1 MHFDPTWLQV
11 FASATTA
18 LASIPLILEALRNRK
33 NQNTQENP
41 GKHWDDKTDSP
52 GDSEDGN
59 PQDGEGTS
67 EEATDTPEDSKEQAP
82 ESTPDEEAQSG
93 ESDGTSDGETDL
105 DEATSST
112 EETGSSEESDRTDE
126 AGQDTEEA
134 QESADGAEGSESD
147 TDSNGTEN
155 STGTNIDSEGTD
167 GDTGSSADSSPQE
180 ADSDA
185 EATEPGSGA
194 TNSSDSAQGG
204 SNGTQ
209 GDLEGTSAELEEA
222 ADTQSLDT
230 QDADTGVLDGELVRQ
245 GEPQEPPVSE
255 PVYDTALTLAALAVE
270 EEARQ
275 EEKER
280 NARGAV
286 EEGRHITAYIP
297 VATADSQP
305 GTGAGSNQ
313 GRWNPPGLRF
323 YNSEWMQKIER
334 ILTHKMGIVKETKSV
349 KKTYQRW
356 NNKSNRPGGI
366 IYPKRA
372 TLTNR
377 DTTMATY
384 VGVDTSQS
392 MYAYNPNRVA
402 EALDEILQKNL
413 LDVRVACIDTVM
425 RDWQETAAVKDI
437 LMEGGGGTLMSPFFE
452 AVNVIAEGYT
462 DMPKPNLVILL
473 TDGELYW
480 SDWLQVAEE
489 SGKLA
494 DRNIPVFILILDKT
508 EKYPDHLEDVAHV
521 YYV

>member
-33 NQNTQENP
+33 NKDTQENP
-41 GKHWDDKTDSP
+41 GKHWEDKTDSP
-52 GDSEDGN
+52 GDSKDGN

-82 ESTPDEEAQSG
+82 ESTPGEESESG
-93 ESDGTSDGETDL
+93 ESDGETDL
-105 DEATSST
+105 DEATGST
-112 EETGSSEESDRTDE
+112 GETDSSEEADWSDE

-134 QESADGAEGSESD
+134 QESAEGAESSSSDGEGTGNSAGS
-147 TDSNGTEN
+147 T
-155 STGTNIDSEGTD
+155 IDDEGTD
-167 GDTGSSADSSPQE
+167 GGTDSNADSASQE

-185 EATEPGSGA
+185 EATEPGSEAVDSAG
-194 TNSSDSAQGG
+194 SAQGG
-204 SNGTQ
+204 SGGTQ
-209 GDLEGTSAELEEA
+209 GDLEGTGAELEEV
-222 ADTQSLDT
+222 ADAQSLDT
-230 QDADTGVLDGELVRQ
+230 QEANTDALDGELVRQ
-245 GEPQEPPVSE
+245 GETREPPVSE
-255 PVYDTALTLAALAVE
+255 PVYDTALTLAALAVA

-286 EEGRHITAYIP
+286 EEGNHITAYVP
-297 VATADSQP
+297 VVTAESQP

-377 DTTMATY
+377 DSTMATY

-425 RDWQETAAVKDI
+425 RDWQETASVKDI
-437 LMEGGGGTLMSPFFE
+437 LMEGGGGTRMSPFFE

-473 TDGELYW
+473 TDGKLYW

-494 DRNIPVFILILDKT
+494 NRNIPVFILILDKT

>member
-52 GDSEDGN
+52 GDSKDGN

-82 ESTPDEEAQSG
+82 ESTPDEEAQGG
-93 ESDGTSDGETDL
+93 ESDGAADGETGL
-105 DEATSST
+105 DEATGST
-112 EETGSSEESDRTDE
+112 EETDSSEEVDGSDE
-126 AGQDTEEA
+126 AGRDTEEA
-134 QESADGAEGSESD
+134 QESAEGSSGDGEGTGNSAGSTID
-147 TDSNGTEN
+147 DEGTVRGTDSNT
-155 STGTNIDSEGTD
+155 DSA
-167 GDTGSSADSSPQE
+167 SQE
-180 ADSDA
+180 ADSDL
-185 EATEPGSGA
+185 EATEPGTEA
-194 TNSSDSAQGG
+194 TNSTDGAQGG

-209 GDLEGTSAELEEA
+209 GDLEGTPAELAELA
-222 ADTQSLDT
+222 NAQSFDN
-230 QDADTGVLDGELVRQ
+230 QEADTGALDGELVQQ
-245 GEPQEPPVSE
+245 GETQKPPVSE
-255 PVYDTALTLAALAVE
+255 PVYDTALTLAALAVA

-280 NARGAV
+280 NTRGAV
-286 EEGRHITAYIP
+286 EEGKHITAYVP
-297 VATADSQP
+297 VVTAESQP

-392 MYAYNPNRVA
+392 MYSYNPNRVA

-425 RDWQETAAVKDI
+425 RDWQETASVKDI

-452 AVNVIAEGYT
+452 AVNEIAEGYT

-494 DRNIPVFILILDKT
+494 GRNIPVFILILDKT

>member
-52 GDSEDGN
+52 GESKDGN
-59 PQDGEGTS
+59 PQEGEGS
-67 EEATDTPEDSKEQAP
+67 SDEATDTPEDSKEQAP

-93 ESDGTSDGETDL
+93 ESDGAADGETDL
-105 DEATSST
+105 DEATSSI
-112 EETGSSEESDRTDE
+112 EETDSSEE
-126 AGQDTEEA
+126 AGQGTEEA
-134 QESADGAEGSESD
+134 QESAEGSSSD
-147 TDSNGTEN
+147 GERTGNSAGSTIDNEGTDSGTDSNT
-155 STGTNIDSEGTD
+155 DSA
-167 GDTGSSADSSPQE
+167 SQE

-185 EATEPGSGA
+185 GAIEPGSEA
-194 TNSSDSAQGG
+194 TNSTEGAQGG
-204 SNGTQ
+204 SGGTQ
-209 GDLEGTSAELEEA
+209 GDLEGTPAELEELA
-222 ADTQSLDT
+222 NAQSFDTQE
-230 QDADTGVLDGELVRQ
+230 ADTGALDGELVRQ
-245 GEPQEPPVSE
+245 GETQKPPTSE
-255 PVYDTALTLAALAVE
+255 PVYDTALTLAALAVA

-286 EEGRHITAYIP
+286 EEGKHITAYVP
-297 VATADSQP
+297 VVTTESQP

-392 MYAYNPNRVA
+392 MYNYNPNRVA

-413 LDVRVACIDTVM
+413 LNVRVACIDTVM

-494 DRNIPVFILILDKT
+494 NRNIPVFILILDKT

>member
-52 GDSEDGN
+52 GDSKDGN
-59 PQDGEGTS
+59 PQDVEGGS

-82 ESTPDEEAQSG
+82 ESMPDEEAQSG
-93 ESDGTSDGETDL
+93 ESDGATDGETDL
-105 DEATSST
+105 DEATDST
-112 EETGSSEESDRTDE
+112 EEADRSDE

-134 QESADGAEGSESD
+134 QESAEGSEGSSSD
-147 TDSNGTEN
+147 GEGTDSGTDSN
-155 STGTNIDSEGTD
+155 
-167 GDTGSSADSSPQE
+167 TGSASQE

-185 EATEPGSGA
+185 EATDPGSEA
-194 TNSSDSAQGG
+194 TNSTEGAQGG
-204 SNGTQ
+204 SGGTQ
-209 GDLEGTSAELEEA
+209 GDLKGTPAELEELA
-222 ADTQSLDT
+222 NAQSFDN
-230 QDADTGVLDGELVRQ
+230 QEADTGALDGELVRQ
-245 GEPQEPPVSE
+245 GETQEPPVSE

-286 EEGRHITAYIP
+286 EEGKHITAYVP
-297 VATADSQP
+297 VVTAESQP

-494 DRNIPVFILILDKT
+494 GRNIPVFILILDKSAS
-508 EKYPDHLEDVAHV
+508 YPDHLADVAHV

>member
-1 MHFDPTWLQV
+1 MHFDPAWLQV

-52 GDSEDGN
+52 GDSKDGN

-67 EEATDTPEDSKEQAP
+67 EEATGTPEDSKEQAP
-82 ESTPDEEAQSG
+82 ELTPDEEAQSG
-93 ESDGTSDGETDL
+93 ESDGATDGETDL
-105 DEATSST
+105 DEATGST
-112 EETGSSEESDRTDE
+112 EETDSSEEANSTDE

-134 QESADGAEGSESD
+134 QESAEGAEGSSSD
-147 TDSNGTEN
+147 G
-155 STGTNIDSEGTD
+155 EGTD
-167 GDTGSSADSSPQE
+167 SGTSSNADSASQE

-185 EATEPGSGA
+185 KATEPGSEA
-194 TNSSDSAQGG
+194 TNSAGGTQGG

-209 GDLEGTSAELEEA
+209 GDLEGTPAELEEVA
-222 ADTQSLDT
+222 NAQSFDN
-230 QDADTGVLDGELVRQ
+230 QEADTGALDGELVRQ
-245 GEPQEPPVSE
+245 GETQEPPVSE

-286 EEGRHITAYIP
+286 EEGNHITAYVP
-297 VATADSQP
+297 VVTAESQP

-377 DTTMATY
+377 DSTMATY

-425 RDWQETAAVKDI
+425 RDWQETASVKDI

-494 DRNIPVFILILDKT
+494 NRNIPVFILILDKT

>member
-1 MHFDPTWLQV
+1 MHFDPTWLQA

-33 NQNTQENP
+33 NKNTQENP

-52 GDSEDGN
+52 GDSKDGN

-67 EEATDTPEDSKEQAP
+67 EEATDTPEDFKEQAP
-82 ESTPDEEAQSG
+82 ESTPDEEAQGG
-93 ESDGTSDGETDL
+93 ESDGATDGETDL
-105 DEATSST
+105 DETTGST
-112 EETGSSEESDRTDE
+112 GETDSSEEADRSDE
-126 AGQDTEEA
+126 AVQDTEEA
-134 QESADGAEGSESD
+134 QESAEGSSSD
-147 TDSNGTEN
+147 GEGTDRGTDSN
-155 STGTNIDSEGTD
+155 
-167 GDTGSSADSSPQE
+167 ADSASQE

-185 EATEPGSGA
+185 EAMEPGSEA
-194 TNSSDSAQGG
+194 TNSVDGAQGG

-209 GDLEGTSAELEEA
+209 GDLEGNPAELEEVA
-222 ADTQSLDT
+222 NAQSLDT
-230 QDADTGVLDGELVRQ
+230 QEADTGALDGELVRQ
-245 GEPQEPPVSE
+245 GETQEPPVSE
-255 PVYDTALTLAALAVE
+255 PVYDTALTLAALAVA

-286 EEGRHITAYIP
+286 EEGNHITAYVP
-297 VATADSQP
+297 VVTAESQP

-425 RDWQETAAVKDI
+425 RDWQETASVKDI

-452 AVNVIAEGYT
+452 AVNEIAEGYT

-494 DRNIPVFILILDKT
+494 SRNIPVFILILDKT
-508 EKYPDHLEDVAHV
+508 EEYPDHLEDVAHM

>member
-33 NQNTQENP
+33 NKDTQENP

-52 GDSEDGN
+52 GDSKDGN

-82 ESTPDEEAQSG
+82 ESTPGEESESG
-93 ESDGTSDGETDL
+93 ESDGETDL
-105 DEATSST
+105 DEATGST
-112 EETGSSEESDRTDE
+112 GETDSSEEADWSDE

-134 QESADGAEGSESD
+134 QESAEGAESSSSDGEGTGNSAGS
-147 TDSNGTEN
+147 T
-155 STGTNIDSEGTD
+155 IDDEGTD
-167 GDTGSSADSSPQE
+167 GGTDSNADSASQE

-185 EATEPGSGA
+185 EATEPGSEAVDSAG
-194 TNSSDSAQGG
+194 SAQGG
-204 SNGTQ
+204 SGGTQ
-209 GDLEGTSAELEEA
+209 GDLEGTGAELEEV
-222 ADTQSLDT
+222 ADAQSLDT
-230 QDADTGVLDGELVRQ
+230 QEANTDALDGELVRQ
-245 GEPQEPPVSE
+245 GETREPPVSE
-255 PVYDTALTLAALAVE
+255 PVYDTALTLAALAVA

-286 EEGRHITAYIP
+286 EEGNHITAYVP
-297 VATADSQP
+297 VVTAESQP

-377 DTTMATY
+377 DSTMATY

-425 RDWQETAAVKDI
+425 RDWQETASVKDI

-494 DRNIPVFILILDKT
+494 NRNIPVFILILDKT

>member
-1 MHFDPTWLQV
+1 MHFDPAWLQV

-52 GDSEDGN
+52 GDSKDGN

-67 EEATDTPEDSKEQAP
+67 EEATGTPEDSKEQAP
-82 ESTPDEEAQSG
+82 ESMPDEEAQGG
-93 ESDGTSDGETDL
+93 ESDGAADGETDL
-105 DEATSST
+105 DEATGST
-112 EETGSSEESDRTDE
+112 EGTDSSEEADRSD
-126 AGQDTEEA
+126 EA
-134 QESADGAEGSESD
+134 QESAGGSEGSSSD
-147 TDSNGTEN
+147 GEGTDRGTDSN
-155 STGTNIDSEGTD
+155 
-167 GDTGSSADSSPQE
+167 ADSASQE

-185 EATEPGSGA
+185 EATEPGSEA
-194 TNSSDSAQGG
+194 TDSTGSAQGG

-209 GDLEGTSAELEEA
+209 GDLEGNPAELEEVA
-222 ADTQSLDT
+222 NAQSFDN
-230 QDADTGVLDGELVRQ
+230 QEADTGALDGELVRQ
-245 GEPQEPPVSE
+245 GETQEPPVSE
-255 PVYDTALTLAALAVE
+255 PVYDTALTLAALAVA

-286 EEGRHITAYIP
+286 EEGKHITAYVP
-297 VATADSQP
+297 VVTADSQP

-452 AVNVIAEGYT
+452 AVNEIAEGYT

-494 DRNIPVFILILDKT
+494 NRNIPVFILILDKT

>member
-1 MHFDPTWLQV
+1 M
-11 FASATTA
+11 
-18 LASIPLILEALRNRK
+18 
-33 NQNTQENP
+33 
-41 GKHWDDKTDSP
+41 
-52 GDSEDGN
+52 
-59 PQDGEGTS
+59 
-67 EEATDTPEDSKEQAP
+67 
-82 ESTPDEEAQSG
+82 PDEEAQSG
-93 ESDGTSDGETDL
+93 ESDGASDGETDL
-105 DEATSST
+105 DEATGST
-112 EETGSSEESDRTDE
+112 EGTDSSEEADRSDE
-126 AGQDTEEA
+126 AGRDTEEA
-134 QESADGAEGSESD
+134 QESAEGSSSD
-147 TDSNGTEN
+147 GEGTDRGTDSN
-155 STGTNIDSEGTD
+155 
-167 GDTGSSADSSPQE
+167 ADSASQE

-185 EATEPGSGA
+185 EATEPGSEA
-194 TNSSDSAQGG
+194 TDSAGSAQGG

-209 GDLEGTSAELEEA
+209 GDLEGTPAELEEA
-222 ADTQSLDT
+222 PDTQSLDT
-230 QDADTGVLDGELVRQ
+230 QEANAGVLDGELVRQ
-245 GEPQEPPVSE
+245 GETQEPPLSE

-286 EEGRHITAYIP
+286 EEGNHITAYVP
-297 VATADSQP
+297 VVTSDSQP

-452 AVNVIAEGYT
+452 AVNEIAEGHT

-489 SGKLA
+489 SGKLT

>member
-1 MHFDPTWLQV
+1 MHFDPAWLQV

-52 GDSEDGN
+52 GDSKDGN

-67 EEATDTPEDSKEQAP
+67 EEATGTPEDSKEQAP
-82 ESTPDEEAQSG
+82 ELTPDEEAQSG
-93 ESDGTSDGETDL
+93 ESDGATDGETDL
-105 DEATSST
+105 DEATGST
-112 EETGSSEESDRTDE
+112 EGTDSSEEADRSDE

-134 QESADGAEGSESD
+134 QESAGGSEGSSSD
-147 TDSNGTEN
+147 G
-155 STGTNIDSEGTD
+155 EGT
-167 GDTGSSADSSPQE
+167 GSGTSSNADSASQE

-185 EATEPGSGA
+185 KATEPGSEA
-194 TNSSDSAQGG
+194 TNSAGGTQGG

-209 GDLEGTSAELEEA
+209 GDQEGTPAELEEA
-222 ADTQSLDT
+222 SDTQSLDT
-230 QDADTGVLDGELVRQ
+230 QEANTGALDGELVRQ
-245 GEPQEPPVSE
+245 GETQEPPLSE

-286 EEGRHITAYIP
+286 EEGNHITAYVP
-297 VATADSQP
+297 VVTAESQP

-377 DTTMATY
+377 DSTMATY

-425 RDWQETAAVKDI
+425 RDWQETASVKDI

-494 DRNIPVFILILDKT
+494 NRNIPVFILILDKT

>member
-52 GDSEDGN
+52 GDSKNGN
-59 PQDGEGTS
+59 PQDGEGSS
-67 EEATDTPEDSKEQAP
+67 EEATDTPEDSKELAP
-82 ESTPDEEAQSG
+82 ESTPDEEAQGG
-93 ESDGTSDGETDL
+93 ESDGAADSETDL
-105 DEATSST
+105 DEATGST
-112 EETGSSEESDRTDE
+112 EETDSSEESDRSDE

-134 QESADGAEGSESD
+134 QESAEGSEGSSSD
-147 TDSNGTEN
+147 GEGAGNSAGSTIDDEETDSGTDSNT
-155 STGTNIDSEGTD
+155 DSA
-167 GDTGSSADSSPQE
+167 SQE

-185 EATEPGSGA
+185 EATEPGSEA
-194 TNSSDSAQGG
+194 TNSTDGAQGG
-204 SNGTQ
+204 SGGTQ
-209 GDLEGTSAELEEA
+209 GDLEGTPAELEEL
-222 ADTQSLDT
+222 ADAQGFDN
-230 QDADTGVLDGELVRQ
+230 QEADTGALDGELVRQ
-245 GEPQEPPVSE
+245 GETQEPPVSE
-255 PVYDTALTLAALAVE
+255 PVYDTALTLAALAVA

-286 EEGRHITAYIP
+286 EEGKHITAYVP
-297 VATADSQP
+297 VVTADSQP

-425 RDWQETAAVKDI
+425 RDWQETASVKDI

-452 AVNVIAEGYT
+452 AVNEIAEGYT

-494 DRNIPVFILILDKT
+494 SRNIPVFILILDKT

>member
-33 NQNTQENP
+33 NQNTQANP
-41 GKHWDDKTDSP
+41 GKHWDDKTDSS
-52 GDSEDGN
+52 GESKDGN
-59 PQDGEGTS
+59 PQGGEGAS

-82 ESTPDEEAQSG
+82 ESTPDEEAQGG
-93 ESDGTSDGETDL
+93 ESDGAADGETDL
-105 DEATSST
+105 DEATGST
-112 EETGSSEESDRTDE
+112 EETDSSEEADRSDD

-134 QESADGAEGSESD
+134 QESAEGSEGSSSD
-147 TDSNGTEN
+147 G
-155 STGTNIDSEGTD
+155 EGTD
-167 GDTGSSADSSPQE
+167 SGTSSNADSASQE

-185 EATEPGSGA
+185 GAIEPSTEA
-194 TNSSDSAQGG
+194 TNSTDGAQGG
-204 SNGTQ
+204 SGGTQ
-209 GDLEGTSAELEEA
+209 GDMDGTPAGLEEPA
-222 ADTQSLDT
+222 NARSFDTQE
-230 QDADTGVLDGELVRQ
+230 ADTGALDGELVRQ
-245 GEPQEPPVSE
+245 GETQKPPVSE
-255 PVYDTALTLAALAVE
+255 PVYDTALTLAALAVA

-286 EEGRHITAYIP
+286 EEGKHITAYVP
-297 VATADSQP
+297 AVTAESQP

-392 MYAYNPNRVA
+392 MYSYNPNRVA

-489 SGKLA
+489 SGNLA
-494 DRNIPVFILILDKT
+494 ARNIPVFILILDKT

-521 YYV
+521 CYV

>member
-1 MHFDPTWLQV
+1 MHFDPAWLQV

-33 NQNTQENP
+33 NKDTQENP

-52 GDSEDGN
+52 GDSKDGN
-59 PQDGEGTS
+59 PQVGEGGS
-67 EEATDTPEDSKEQAP
+67 DEATDTPEDSKEQAP
-82 ESTPDEEAQSG
+82 ESMPDEEAQSG
-93 ESDGTSDGETDL
+93 ESDGASDGETDL
-105 DEATSST
+105 DEATGSTEGTDST
-112 EETGSSEESDRTDE
+112 EEADRSDE
-126 AGQDTEEA
+126 AGRDTEEA
-134 QESADGAEGSESD
+134 QELTEGSSSGGEGTGSG
-147 TDSNGTEN
+147 TDSN
-155 STGTNIDSEGTD
+155 
-167 GDTGSSADSSPQE
+167 ADSASQE

-185 EATEPGSGA
+185 GAIEPGSEA
-194 TNSSDSAQGG
+194 TNNTDGAQGG
-204 SNGTQ
+204 SGGTQ
-209 GDLEGTSAELEEA
+209 GDLDGTPAELEELA
-222 ADTQSLDT
+222 NAQSLDT
-230 QDADTGVLDGELVRQ
+230 QEADTGALDGELVRQ
-245 GEPQEPPVSE
+245 GETQKPPVSE
-255 PVYDTALTLAALAVE
+255 PVYDTALTLAALAVA

-286 EEGRHITAYIP
+286 EEGKHITAYVP
-297 VATADSQP
+297 VVTSESQP

-494 DRNIPVFILILDKT
+494 NRNIPVFILILDKT

>member
-1 MHFDPTWLQV
+1 MHFDPTWLQA

-52 GDSEDGN
+52 GDSKDGN
-59 PQDGEGTS
+59 PQDGEGAS

-82 ESTPDEEAQSG
+82 ESTPDEEAQGG
-93 ESDGTSDGETDL
+93 ESDGAADGETDL
-105 DEATSST
+105 DEATGST
-112 EETGSSEESDRTDE
+112 EETVSSEEADRSDE
-126 AGQDTEEA
+126 AGQDTVEA
-134 QESADGAEGSESD
+134 QESAGGFEGSSSGSEGTVRG
-147 TDSNGTEN
+147 TDSNT
-155 STGTNIDSEGTD
+155 DSA
-167 GDTGSSADSSPQE
+167 SQE
-180 ADSDA
+180 ADS
-185 EATEPGSGA
+185 EEPGTEA
-194 TNSSDSAQGG
+194 TNSTDGAQGG

-209 GDLEGTSAELEEA
+209 GDLEGTPAELEEA
-222 ADTQSLDT
+222 ANAQSIDTQE
-230 QDADTGVLDGELVRQ
+230 ANTGALDGELVRQ
-245 GEPQEPPVSE
+245 GETQKPPASE
-255 PVYDTALTLAALAVE
+255 PVYDTALTLAALAVA

-286 EEGRHITAYIP
+286 EEGKHITAYVP
-297 VATADSQP
+297 AVTAESQP

-452 AVNVIAEGYT
+452 AVNVIAEGYM

-494 DRNIPVFILILDKT
+494 NRNIPVFILILDKT

>member
-52 GDSEDGN
+52 GESKDGN
-59 PQDGEGTS
+59 PQDGEGGS

-93 ESDGTSDGETDL
+93 ESDGATDGETDL
-105 DEATSST
+105 DEATGSI
-112 EETGSSEESDRTDE
+112 EETDSSEEADRSDE
-126 AGQDTEEA
+126 AEQDTEEA
-134 QESADGAEGSESD
+134 QESAGGSSSDG
-147 TDSNGTEN
+147 
-155 STGTNIDSEGTD
+155 EGTD
-167 GDTGSSADSSPQE
+167 RGADSNTDSASQE

-185 EATEPGSGA
+185 GAIEKPGSEA
-194 TNSSDSAQGG
+194 TNSTDGAQGG
-204 SNGTQ
+204 SGGTQ
-209 GDLEGTSAELEEA
+209 SDLEGTPAELEELA
-222 ADTQSLDT
+222 NAQSFDN
-230 QDADTGVLDGELVRQ
+230 QEADTGALDGELVRQ
-245 GEPQEPPVSE
+245 GETQEPPVSE

-275 EEKER
+275 DEKER

-286 EEGRHITAYIP
+286 EEGNHITAYVP
-297 VATADSQP
+297 VVTAESQP

-356 NNKSNRPGGI
+356 NNKSNRQGGI

-392 MYAYNPNRVA
+392 MYSYNPNRVA

-452 AVNVIAEGYT
+452 AVNEIAEGYT

-494 DRNIPVFILILDKT
+494 GRNIPVFILILDKT

>member
-52 GDSEDGN
+52 GDSKDGN
-59 PQDGEGTS
+59 PQDREGTS
-67 EEATDTPEDSKEQAP
+67 DEATDTPEDSKEQAP
-82 ESTPDEEAQSG
+82 ESTPGEESQSG
-93 ESDGTSDGETDL
+93 ESDGAADGETDL
-105 DEATSST
+105 DEATGSTGETDST
-112 EETGSSEESDRTDE
+112 EGADSTNEV
-126 AGQDTEEA
+126 GQDIEGA
-134 QESADGAEGSESD
+134 QESAEGAEGSESD
-147 TDSNGTEN
+147 ADGNGTDNSAGSTIDNEGTGD
-155 STGTNIDSEGTD
+155 STGSN
-167 GDTGSSADSSPQE
+167 ADSALQE
-180 ADSDA
+180 VDSDT
-185 EATEPGSGA
+185 EATEPGSEA
-194 TNSSDSAQGG
+194 TNSAEGAQGDSGSAQGG
-204 SNGTQ
+204 
-209 GDLEGTSAELEEA
+209 LERTGAELEEA
-222 ADTQSLDT
+222 ADTQGFDT
-230 QDADTGVLDGELVRQ
+230 QEANTGALDGELVRQ
-245 GEPQEPPVSE
+245 GETREPPVSE
-255 PVYDTALTLAALAVE
+255 PVYDTALTLAALTVA

-286 EEGRHITAYIP
+286 EEGNHITAYVP
-297 VATADSQP
+297 VVTAESKP

-425 RDWQETAAVKDI
+425 RDWQETASVKDI
-437 LMEGGGGTLMSPFFE
+437 LMEGGGGTLMTPFFE
-452 AVNVIAEGYT
+452 AVNVIAEGHT

-494 DRNIPVFILILDKT
+494 NRNIPVFILILDKT

>member
-1 MHFDPTWLQV
+1 MHFDPAWLQV

-33 NQNTQENP
+33 NKDTQENP

-52 GDSEDGN
+52 GDSKDGN

-82 ESTPDEEAQSG
+82 ESTPNEEAQSG
-93 ESDGTSDGETDL
+93 ESDGASDGETDL
-105 DEATSST
+105 DETTGST
-112 EETGSSEESDRTDE
+112 GETDSSEEADRSDE

-134 QESADGAEGSESD
+134 QESAEGSSSD
-147 TDSNGTEN
+147 DEGTVR
-155 STGTNIDSEGTD
+155 GTNSN
-167 GDTGSSADSSPQE
+167 ADSASQE

-185 EATEPGSGA
+185 DAMEPGSEA
-194 TNSSDSAQGG
+194 TNSTDGAQGG
-204 SNGTQ
+204 SGGAQ
-209 GDLEGTSAELEEA
+209 GDLEGTPAELEELA
-222 ADTQSLDT
+222 NAQSFDN
-230 QDADTGVLDGELVRQ
+230 QEADTGVLDGELVRQ
-245 GEPQEPPVSE
+245 GETQEPPVSE
-255 PVYDTALTLAALAVE
+255 PVYDTALTLAALAVA

-286 EEGRHITAYIP
+286 ETGAHITPYVP
-297 VATADSQP
+297 VVTGDTQP

-377 DTTMATY
+377 DSTMATY

-425 RDWQETAAVKDI
+425 RDWQETASVKDI

-473 TDGELYW
+473 TDGELCW

-494 DRNIPVFILILDKT
+494 NRNIPVFILILDKT
-508 EKYPDHLEDVAHV
+508 EKYPDNLEDVAHV

>member
-52 GDSEDGN
+52 GDSKDGN

-82 ESTPDEEAQSG
+82 ESTPGEEAQSG
-93 ESDGTSDGETDL
+93 ESDGASDGETDL
-105 DEATSST
+105 DEATGST
-112 EETGSSEESDRTDE
+112 EETNSSEEADSTD
-126 AGQDTEEA
+126 EA
-134 QESADGAEGSESD
+134 QESAEGSEGSKSD
-147 TDSNGTEN
+147 TDSDGTGN
-155 STGTNIDSEGTD
+155 SAGSTDNEGT
-167 GDTGSSADSSPQE
+167 GGGTGSNADSASQE

-185 EATEPGSGA
+185 EATEPGSEA
-194 TNSSDSAQGG
+194 TNSTEGAL
-204 SNGTQ
+204 
-209 GDLEGTSAELEEA
+209 GDLEGTGAELEEA

-230 QDADTGVLDGELVRQ
+230 QEANTGALEGELVRQ
-245 GEPQEPPVSE
+245 GETREPPVSE
-255 PVYDTALTLAALAVE
+255 PVYDTALTLAALAVA

-280 NARGAV
+280 NARGAI
-286 EEGRHITAYIP
+286 EEGNHITAYVP
-297 VATADSQP
+297 VVTAESQP

-425 RDWQETAAVKDI
+425 RDWQETASVKDI
-437 LMEGGGGTLMSPFFE
+437 LMEGGGGTLMTPFFE
-452 AVNVIAEGYT
+452 AVNVIAEGHT

-494 DRNIPVFILILDKT
+494 NRNIPVFILILDKT

>member
-1 MHFDPTWLQV
+1 MHFDPTWLQA

-52 GDSEDGN
+52 GDSKDGN
-59 PQDGEGTS
+59 PQDGEDTS

-82 ESTPDEEAQSG
+82 ESTPDEEAQGG
-93 ESDGTSDGETDL
+93 ESDGETNL
-105 DEATSST
+105 DEATGST
-112 EETGSSEESDRTDE
+112 EGTDSSEEADRSDE

-134 QESADGAEGSESD
+134 QESAGGSTIDDEGTD
-147 TDSNGTEN
+147 RGTDSNT
-155 STGTNIDSEGTD
+155 DS
-167 GDTGSSADSSPQE
+167 APQG

-185 EATEPGSGA
+185 GATEPGSEA
-194 TNSSDSAQGG
+194 VDSAGSTQGG
-204 SNGTQ
+204 SGGTQ
-209 GDLEGTSAELEEA
+209 GDLEGTGAELEEV
-222 ADTQSLDT
+222 ADAQSLDT
-230 QDADTGVLDGELVRQ
+230 QEANTDALDGELVRQ
-245 GEPQEPPVSE
+245 GETREPPVSE
-255 PVYDTALTLAALAVE
+255 PVYDTALTLAALAVA

-286 EEGRHITAYIP
+286 ETGAYITPYVP
-297 VATADSQP
+297 VVTGDTQP

-392 MYAYNPNRVA
+392 MYSYNPNRVA

-425 RDWQETAAVKDI
+425 RDWQETASVKDI

-452 AVNVIAEGYT
+452 AVNEIAEGYT

-494 DRNIPVFILILDKT
+494 SRNIPVFILILDKT

>member
-52 GDSEDGN
+52 GESKDGN
-59 PQDGEGTS
+59 TQDGDGTS
-67 EEATDTPEDSKEQAP
+67 DEATDTPEDSKEQAP

-93 ESDGTSDGETDL
+93 ESDGAADGETDL
-105 DEATSST
+105 DEATSSI
-112 EETGSSEESDRTDE
+112 EETDRSDE

-134 QESADGAEGSESD
+134 QESAEGSSSD
-147 TDSNGTEN
+147 GERTGN
-155 STGTNIDSEGTD
+155 SAGSTIDDEGTD
-167 GDTGSSADSSPQE
+167 SGTSSNADSASQE

-185 EATEPGSGA
+185 GVIEPSTEA
-194 TNSSDSAQGG
+194 TNSTDGAQGG
-204 SNGTQ
+204 SGGTQ
-209 GDLEGTSAELEEA
+209 GDLEGTPAELEELA
-222 ADTQSLDT
+222 NAQSFDTQE
-230 QDADTGVLDGELVRQ
+230 ADTGAIDGELVRL
-245 GEPQEPPVSE
+245 GETQKPPVSE
-255 PVYDTALTLAALAVE
+255 PVYDTALTLAALAVA

-286 EEGRHITAYIP
+286 EEGKHITAYVP
-297 VATADSQP
+297 VVTAESQP

-452 AVNVIAEGYT
+452 AVNEIAEGYT

-494 DRNIPVFILILDKT
+494 NRNIPVFILILDKT

>member
-1 MHFDPTWLQV
+1 MHFDPAWLQV

-52 GDSEDGN
+52 GDSKDGN

-67 EEATDTPEDSKEQAP
+67 EEATGTPEDSKEQAP
-82 ESTPDEEAQSG
+82 ELTPDEEAQSG
-93 ESDGTSDGETDL
+93 ESDGATDGETDL
-105 DEATSST
+105 DEATGST
-112 EETGSSEESDRTDE
+112 EETDSSEEANSTDE

-134 QESADGAEGSESD
+134 QESAEGAEGSSSD
-147 TDSNGTEN
+147 G
-155 STGTNIDSEGTD
+155 EGTD
-167 GDTGSSADSSPQE
+167 SGTSSNADSASQE

-185 EATEPGSGA
+185 KATEPGSEA
-194 TNSSDSAQGG
+194 TNSAGGTQGG

-209 GDLEGTSAELEEA
+209 GDLEGTPAELEEVA
-222 ADTQSLDT
+222 NAQSFDN
-230 QDADTGVLDGELVRQ
+230 QEADTGALDGELVRQ
-245 GEPQEPPVSE
+245 GETQEPPVSE

-286 EEGRHITAYIP
+286 EEGNHITAYVP
-297 VATADSQP
+297 VVTAESQP

-377 DTTMATY
+377 DSTMATY

-425 RDWQETAAVKDI
+425 RDWQETASVKDI

-473 TDGELYW
+473 TDGELHW

-494 DRNIPVFILILDKT
+494 NRNIPVFILILDKT

>member
-1 MHFDPTWLQV
+1 MHFDPTWLQA

-52 GDSEDGN
+52 GDSKDGN
-59 PQDGEGTS
+59 PQDGEGAS

-82 ESTPDEEAQSG
+82 ESTPDDEAQGG
-93 ESDGTSDGETDL
+93 ESDGAADGETDL
-105 DEATSST
+105 DEATGST
-112 EETGSSEESDRTDE
+112 EETVSSEEADRSDE
-126 AGQDTEEA
+126 AGQDTVEA
-134 QESADGAEGSESD
+134 QESAGGFEGSSSGSEGTVRG
-147 TDSNGTEN
+147 TDSNT
-155 STGTNIDSEGTD
+155 DSA
-167 GDTGSSADSSPQE
+167 SQE
-180 ADSDA
+180 ADS
-185 EATEPGSGA
+185 EEPGTEA
-194 TNSSDSAQGG
+194 TNSTDGAQGG
-204 SNGTQ
+204 SGGTQ
-209 GDLEGTSAELEEA
+209 GDLEGTPAELEEL
-222 ADTQSLDT
+222 ADAQGFDN
-230 QDADTGVLDGELVRQ
+230 QEADTGALDGELVRQ
-245 GEPQEPPVSE
+245 GETQEPPVSE
-255 PVYDTALTLAALAVE
+255 PVYDTALTLAALAVA

-286 EEGRHITAYIP
+286 EEGKHITAYVP
-297 VATADSQP
+297 VVTADSQP

-452 AVNVIAEGYT
+452 AVNEIAEGYT

-494 DRNIPVFILILDKT
+494 NRNIPVFILILDKT

>member
-52 GDSEDGN
+52 GDSKAGN
-59 PQDGEGTS
+59 PQGGEGAS

-82 ESTPDEEAQSG
+82 ESTPDEKAQGG
-93 ESDGTSDGETDL
+93 ESDGAADGETDL
-105 DEATSST
+105 DEATSSI
-112 EETGSSEESDRTDE
+112 EETDRSDE

-134 QESADGAEGSESD
+134 QESAEGSSSD
-147 TDSNGTEN
+147 GKGTGNSAGSTIDDEGTDSGTDSNT
-155 STGTNIDSEGTD
+155 DSA
-167 GDTGSSADSSPQE
+167 SQE

-185 EATEPGSGA
+185 GVIEPGSEA
-194 TNSSDSAQGG
+194 TNSTEGAQGG
-204 SNGTQ
+204 SGGTQ
-209 GDLEGTSAELEEA
+209 GDQEGTPAELEELA
-222 ADTQSLDT
+222 NTQSFDTQE
-230 QDADTGVLDGELVRQ
+230 ADTGALDGELVRL
-245 GEPQEPPVSE
+245 GETQEPPVSE
-255 PVYDTALTLAALAVE
+255 PVYDTALTLAALAVA

-286 EEGRHITAYIP
+286 EEGKHITAYVP
-297 VATADSQP
+297 VVTAESQP

-392 MYAYNPNRVA
+392 MYSYNPNRVA

-452 AVNVIAEGYT
+452 AVNEIAEGYT

-494 DRNIPVFILILDKT
+494 NRDIPVFILILDKT

>member
-1 MHFDPTWLQV
+1 MHFDPAWLQV

-33 NQNTQENP
+33 NKDTQENP

-52 GDSEDGN
+52 GDSKDGN
-59 PQDGEGTS
+59 PQDGEGGS

-82 ESTPDEEAQSG
+82 ESMPDEEAQSG
-93 ESDGTSDGETDL
+93 ESDGASDGETDL
-105 DEATSST
+105 DEATGSTEGTDST
-112 EETGSSEESDRTDE
+112 EEADRSDE
-126 AGQDTEEA
+126 AGRDTEEA
-134 QESADGAEGSESD
+134 QELTEGSSSGGEGTGSGM
-147 TDSNGTEN
+147 DSN
-155 STGTNIDSEGTD
+155 
-167 GDTGSSADSSPQE
+167 ADSASQE

-185 EATEPGSGA
+185 GAIEPGSEA
-194 TNSSDSAQGG
+194 TNNTDGAQGG
-204 SNGTQ
+204 SGGTQ
-209 GDLEGTSAELEEA
+209 GDLDGTPAELEELA
-222 ADTQSLDT
+222 NAQSLDT
-230 QDADTGVLDGELVRQ
+230 QEADTGALDGELVRQ
-245 GEPQEPPVSE
+245 GETQKPPVSE
-255 PVYDTALTLAALAVE
+255 PVYDTALTLAALAVA

-280 NARGAV
+280 NTRGAV
-286 EEGRHITAYIP
+286 EEGKHITAYVP
-297 VATADSQP
+297 VVTAESQP

-392 MYAYNPNRVA
+392 MYSYNPNRVA

-425 RDWQETAAVKDI
+425 RDWQETASVKDI

-452 AVNVIAEGYT
+452 AVNEIAEGYT

-494 DRNIPVFILILDKT
+494 NRNIPVFILILDKT

>member
-1 MHFDPTWLQV
+1 MHFDPTWLQA

-41 GKHWDDKTDSP
+41 GKHWDDKTNSP
-52 GDSEDGN
+52 GDSKAGN
-59 PQDGEGTS
+59 PQDGEGAS

-82 ESTPDEEAQSG
+82 ESTPDEEAQGG
-93 ESDGTSDGETDL
+93 ESDGAADGETDL
-105 DEATSST
+105 DEPTGST
-112 EETGSSEESDRTDE
+112 EETDSSEEADRSDD

-134 QESADGAEGSESD
+134 QESAEGSEGSSSD
-147 TDSNGTEN
+147 G
-155 STGTNIDSEGTD
+155 EGTD
-167 GDTGSSADSSPQE
+167 SGTSSNADSASQE

-185 EATEPGSGA
+185 GVIEPSTEA
-194 TNSSDSAQGG
+194 TNSTDGAQGG

-209 GDLEGTSAELEEA
+209 DDPEGTPAELEELA
-222 ADTQSLDT
+222 NAQSFDTQE
-230 QDADTGVLDGELVRQ
+230 ADTGALDGELVRQ
-245 GEPQEPPVSE
+245 GETQKPPVSE
-255 PVYDTALTLAALAVE
+255 PVYDTALTLAALAVA

-286 EEGRHITAYIP
+286 EEGKHITAYVP
-297 VATADSQP
+297 AVTAESQP

-392 MYAYNPNRVA
+392 MYSYNPNRVA

-425 RDWQETAAVKDI
+425 RDWQETASVKDI

-452 AVNVIAEGYT
+452 AVNEIAEGYT

-494 DRNIPVFILILDKT
+494 SRNIPVFILILDKT

>member
-1 MHFDPTWLQV
+1 MHFDPAWLQV

-33 NQNTQENP
+33 NKDTQENP

-52 GDSEDGN
+52 GDSKDGN
-59 PQDGEGTS
+59 PQDGEGGS

-82 ESTPDEEAQSG
+82 ESMPDEEAQSG
-93 ESDGTSDGETDL
+93 ESDGASDGETDL
-105 DEATSST
+105 DEATGST
-112 EETGSSEESDRTDE
+112 EGTDSSEEADRSDE
-126 AGQDTEEA
+126 AGRDTEEA
-134 QESADGAEGSESD
+134 QESAEGSSSD
-147 TDSNGTEN
+147 GEGTDRGTDSN
-155 STGTNIDSEGTD
+155 
-167 GDTGSSADSSPQE
+167 ADSASQE

-185 EATEPGSGA
+185 EATEPGSEA
-194 TNSSDSAQGG
+194 TDSAGSAQGG

-209 GDLEGTSAELEEA
+209 GDLEGNPAELEEVA
-222 ADTQSLDT
+222 NAQSFDN
-230 QDADTGVLDGELVRQ
+230 QEADTGALDGELVRQ
-245 GEPQEPPVSE
+245 GETQEPPVSE
-255 PVYDTALTLAALAVE
+255 PVYDTALTLAALAVA

-275 EEKER
+275 EEKAR

-286 EEGRHITAYIP
+286 EVGKHITAYVP
-297 VATADSQP
+297 VVTAESQP

-313 GRWNPPGLRF
+313 GRWSPPGLRF

-392 MYAYNPNRVA
+392 MYNYNPNRVA

-452 AVNVIAEGYT
+452 AVNEIAEGYT

-494 DRNIPVFILILDKT
+494 NRNIPVFILILDKT

>member
-1 MHFDPTWLQV
+1 MHFDPAWLQV

-33 NQNTQENP
+33 NKDTQENP

-52 GDSEDGN
+52 GDSKDGN
-59 PQDGEGTS
+59 PQDGEGGS

-82 ESTPDEEAQSG
+82 ESMPDEEAQSG
-93 ESDGTSDGETDL
+93 ESDGAADGETDL
-105 DEATSST
+105 DEATGST
-112 EETGSSEESDRTDE
+112 EGTDSSEEADRSDE

-134 QESADGAEGSESD
+134 QESAEGSSSD
-147 TDSNGTEN
+147 GEGTDRGTDSN
-155 STGTNIDSEGTD
+155 
-167 GDTGSSADSSPQE
+167 ADSASQE

-185 EATEPGSGA
+185 EATEPGSEA
-194 TNSSDSAQGG
+194 TDSTGSAQGG

-209 GDLEGTSAELEEA
+209 GDLEGNPAELEEVA
-222 ADTQSLDT
+222 NAQSFDN
-230 QDADTGVLDGELVRQ
+230 QEADTGALDGELVRQ
-245 GEPQEPPVSE
+245 GETQEPPVSE
-255 PVYDTALTLAALAVE
+255 PVYDTALTLAALAVA

-286 EEGRHITAYIP
+286 EEGNHITAYVP
-297 VATADSQP
+297 VVTAESQP

-452 AVNVIAEGYT
+452 AVNEIAEGYT

-480 SDWLQVAEE
+480 GDWLQVAEE

-494 DRNIPVFILILDKT
+494 NRNIPVFILILDKT

>member
-1 MHFDPTWLQV
+1 MHFDPTWLQA

-52 GDSEDGN
+52 GGSKDGN
-59 PQDGEGTS
+59 PQDGEGAS

-82 ESTPDEEAQSG
+82 ESTPDEEAQGG
-93 ESDGTSDGETDL
+93 ESDGAADGETDL
-105 DEATSST
+105 DEATGST
-112 EETGSSEESDRTDE
+112 EETVSSEEADRSDE
-126 AGQDTEEA
+126 AGQDTVEA
-134 QESADGAEGSESD
+134 QESAGGFEGSSSGSEGTVRG
-147 TDSNGTEN
+147 TDSNT
-155 STGTNIDSEGTD
+155 DSA
-167 GDTGSSADSSPQE
+167 SQE
-180 ADSDA
+180 ADS
-185 EATEPGSGA
+185 EEPGTEA
-194 TNSSDSAQGG
+194 TNSTDGAQGG

-209 GDLEGTSAELEEA
+209 GDLEGTPAELEEA
-222 ADTQSLDT
+222 ANAQSIDTQE
-230 QDADTGVLDGELVRQ
+230 ANTGALDGELVRQ
-245 GEPQEPPVSE
+245 GETQKPPASE
-255 PVYDTALTLAALAVE
+255 PVYDTALTLAALAVA

-286 EEGRHITAYIP
+286 EEGKHITAYVP
-297 VATADSQP
+297 AVTAESQP

-413 LDVRVACIDTVM
+413 LDVRVACIDTVT

-437 LMEGGGGTLMSPFFE
+437 LMEGGGGTLMTPFFE
-452 AVNVIAEGYT
+452 AVNVIAEGHT

-494 DRNIPVFILILDKT
+494 NRNIPVFILILDKT

>member
-33 NQNTQENP
+33 NQNTQKNP
-41 GKHWDDKTDSP
+41 GKHWDDKTNSP
-52 GDSEDGN
+52 GDSKDGN
-59 PQDGEGTS
+59 PQDGEGGS
-67 EEATDTPEDSKEQAP
+67 KEATDTPEDSKEQAP
-82 ESTPDEEAQSG
+82 ESMPDEEAQGG
-93 ESDGTSDGETDL
+93 ESDGATDGETDL
-105 DEATSST
+105 DEATGST
-112 EETGSSEESDRTDE
+112 EETDSSEEADRSDE

-134 QESADGAEGSESD
+134 QESAEGSEGSSSD
-147 TDSNGTEN
+147 GEGTDRGTDSNT
-155 STGTNIDSEGTD
+155 DSA
-167 GDTGSSADSSPQE
+167 SQE

-185 EATEPGSGA
+185 GAIEPSTEA
-194 TNSSDSAQGG
+194 TNSTDGAQGG
-204 SNGTQ
+204 SGGTQ
-209 GDLEGTSAELEEA
+209 GDLDGTPAELEEL
-222 ADTQSLDT
+222 ADAQGFDN
-230 QDADTGVLDGELVRQ
+230 QEADTGALDGELVRQ
-245 GEPQEPPVSE
+245 GETQEPPVSE
-255 PVYDTALTLAALAVE
+255 PVYDTALTLAALAVA

-286 EEGRHITAYIP
+286 EEGRHITAYVP
-297 VATADSQP
+297 VVTADSQP

-452 AVNVIAEGYT
+452 AVNEIAEGYT

-473 TDGELYW
+473 TDGELHW
-480 SDWLQVAEE
+480 SDWLQVAKE

-494 DRNIPVFILILDKT
+494 NRNIPVFILILDKT

>member
-1 MHFDPTWLQV
+1 MHFDPAWLQV

-33 NQNTQENP
+33 NKDTQENP

-52 GDSEDGN
+52 GDSKDGN
-59 PQDGEGTS
+59 PQDGEGGS

-82 ESTPDEEAQSG
+82 ESMPDEEAQSG
-93 ESDGTSDGETDL
+93 ESDGASDGETDL
-105 DEATSST
+105 DEATGST
-112 EETGSSEESDRTDE
+112 EETDSSEESDSADE

-134 QESADGAEGSESD
+134 QESAKGSESD
-147 TDSNGTEN
+147 ADSDGTGNSAGSTIDNEGTDSGTDSN
-155 STGTNIDSEGTD
+155 
-167 GDTGSSADSSPQE
+167 ADSASQE

-185 EATEPGSGA
+185 EVTEPGSEA
-194 TNSSDSAQGG
+194 TNSAEGALGG

-209 GDLEGTSAELEEA
+209 GDLGGSPAELEELA
-222 ADTQSLDT
+222 NTQNLDT
-230 QDADTGVLDGELVRQ
+230 QEANTGALEGELVRQ
-245 GEPQEPPVSE
+245 GETREPPVSE
-255 PVYDTALTLAALAVE
+255 PVYDTALTLAALAVA

-286 EEGRHITAYIP
+286 EEGNHITAYVP
-297 VATADSQP
+297 VVTAESQP

-413 LDVRVACIDTVM
+413 LDVRVACIDTVT

-437 LMEGGGGTLMSPFFE
+437 LMEGGGGTLMTPFFE
-452 AVNVIAEGYT
+452 AVNVIAEGHT

-494 DRNIPVFILILDKT
+494 NRNIPVFILILDKT

>member
-52 GDSEDGN
+52 GDSKDGN

-82 ESTPDEEAQSG
+82 ESTPDEESQSG
-93 ESDGTSDGETDL
+93 DSDGAADGETDL
-105 DEATSST
+105 DEATGST
-112 EETGSSEESDRTDE
+112 EETDSSEEADRSD
-126 AGQDTEEA
+126 
-134 QESADGAEGSESD
+134 EGSEGSSSD
-147 TDSNGTEN
+147 DEGTGDSTGSNTDSA
-155 STGTNIDSEGTD
+155 S
-167 GDTGSSADSSPQE
+167 QE

-185 EATEPGSGA
+185 EAIEPGSEA
-194 TNSSDSAQGG
+194 TNSTDSAQGG
-204 SNGTQ
+204 SGGTQ
-209 GDLEGTSAELEEA
+209 GDLKGTPAELEELA
-222 ADTQSLDT
+222 NAQSFDTQE
-230 QDADTGVLDGELVRQ
+230 ADTGALDGELVRQ
-245 GEPQEPPVSE
+245 GETQKPPVSE
-255 PVYDTALTLAALAVE
+255 PVYDTALTLAALTVA

-286 EEGRHITAYIP
+286 EEGKHITAYVP
-297 VATADSQP
+297 VVTAESQP

-452 AVNVIAEGYT
+452 AVNEIAEGYT

-494 DRNIPVFILILDKT
+494 GRNIPVFILILDKT

>member
-33 NQNTQENP
+33 NQNTQKNP
-41 GKHWDDKTDSP
+41 GKHWDDKTNSP
-52 GDSEDGN
+52 GDSKDGN
-59 PQDGEGTS
+59 PQDGEGGS
-67 EEATDTPEDSKEQAP
+67 KEATDTPEDSKEQAP
-82 ESTPDEEAQSG
+82 ESMPDEEAQGG
-93 ESDGTSDGETDL
+93 ESDGATDGETDL
-105 DEATSST
+105 DEATGST
-112 EETGSSEESDRTDE
+112 EETDSSEEADRSDE

-134 QESADGAEGSESD
+134 QESAEGSEGSSSD
-147 TDSNGTEN
+147 GEGTDRGTDSNT
-155 STGTNIDSEGTD
+155 DSA
-167 GDTGSSADSSPQE
+167 SQE

-185 EATEPGSGA
+185 GAIEPSTEA
-194 TNSSDSAQGG
+194 TNSTDGAQGG
-204 SNGTQ
+204 SGGTQ
-209 GDLEGTSAELEEA
+209 GDLDGTPAELEEL
-222 ADTQSLDT
+222 ADAQGFDN
-230 QDADTGVLDGELVRQ
+230 QEADTGALDGELVRQ
-245 GEPQEPPVSE
+245 GETQEPPVSE
-255 PVYDTALTLAALAVE
+255 PVYDTALTLAALAVA

-286 EEGRHITAYIP
+286 EEGRHITAYVP
-297 VATADSQP
+297 VVTADSQP

-452 AVNVIAEGYT
+452 AVNEIAEGYT

-473 TDGELYW
+473 TDGELHW

-494 DRNIPVFILILDKT
+494 NRNIPVFILILDKT

>member
-1 MHFDPTWLQV
+1 MHFDPAWLQV

-33 NQNTQENP
+33 NKDTQENP

-52 GDSEDGN
+52 GDSKDGN
-59 PQDGEGTS
+59 PQDGEGGS

-82 ESTPDEEAQSG
+82 ESMPDEEAQSG
-93 ESDGTSDGETDL
+93 ESDGASDGETDL
-105 DEATSST
+105 DEATGSTEGTDST
-112 EETGSSEESDRTDE
+112 EEADRSDE
-126 AGQDTEEA
+126 AGRDTEEA
-134 QESADGAEGSESD
+134 QELTEGSSSGGEGTGSGM
-147 TDSNGTEN
+147 DSN
-155 STGTNIDSEGTD
+155 
-167 GDTGSSADSSPQE
+167 ADSASQE

-185 EATEPGSGA
+185 GAIEPGSEA
-194 TNSSDSAQGG
+194 TNNTDGAQGG
-204 SNGTQ
+204 SGGTQ
-209 GDLEGTSAELEEA
+209 GDLDGTPAELEELA
-222 ADTQSLDT
+222 NAQSLDT
-230 QDADTGVLDGELVRQ
+230 QEADTGALDGELVRQ
-245 GEPQEPPVSE
+245 GETQKPPVSE
-255 PVYDTALTLAALAVE
+255 PVYDTALTLAALAVA

-280 NARGAV
+280 NTRGAV
-286 EEGRHITAYIP
+286 EEGKHITAYVP
-297 VATADSQP
+297 VVTAESQP

-334 ILTHKMGIVKETKSV
+334 ILTHKMGIVKETKSM

-494 DRNIPVFILILDKT
+494 GRNIPVFILILDKSAS
-508 EKYPDHLEDVAHV
+508 YPDHLADVAHV

>member
-1 MHFDPTWLQV
+1 MHFDPAWLQV

-52 GDSEDGN
+52 GDSKDGN

-67 EEATDTPEDSKEQAP
+67 EEATGTPEDSKEQAP
-82 ESTPDEEAQSG
+82 ELTPDEEAQSG
-93 ESDGTSDGETDL
+93 ESDGATDGETDL
-105 DEATSST
+105 DEATGST
-112 EETGSSEESDRTDE
+112 EETDSSEEANSTDE

-134 QESADGAEGSESD
+134 QESAEGAEGSSSD
-147 TDSNGTEN
+147 G
-155 STGTNIDSEGTD
+155 EGTD
-167 GDTGSSADSSPQE
+167 SGTSSNADSASQE

-185 EATEPGSGA
+185 KATEPGSEA
-194 TNSSDSAQGG
+194 TNSAGGTQGG

-209 GDLEGTSAELEEA
+209 GDLEGTPAELEEVA
-222 ADTQSLDT
+222 NAQSFDN
-230 QDADTGVLDGELVRQ
+230 QEADTGALDGELVRQ
-245 GEPQEPPVSE
+245 GETQEPPVSE

-286 EEGRHITAYIP
+286 EEGNHITAYVP
-297 VATADSQP
+297 VVTAESQP

-377 DTTMATY
+377 DSTMATY

-425 RDWQETAAVKDI
+425 RDWQETASVKDI

-473 TDGELYW
+473 TDGELYR

-494 DRNIPVFILILDKT
+494 NRNIPVFILILDKT